1 MQDYKVLRPVGKGSF
16 GKVYLAQNIVDKRN
30 YCLKVIKLKG
40 IPPKEREA
48 CRNEVML
55 MQRLQHPN
63 IVAYKDSFF
72 ANGRDNLCIVMT
84 FADGGDLG
92 QRITDAK
99 SHLFKE
105 DQIMHW
111 FVQAA
116 LAIHYMHENK
126 VLHRDIKAQN
136 IFMLGNGRLVLGDLG
151 ISKVL
156 DGTVQFA
163 QTQIGTPYYMSPELF
178 KNKPYNHKSDVW
190 ALGCVLYE
198 LCTLVH
204 PFDAGNIQGL
214 AQKIMKGSYA
224 PISAKYSTS
233 LRNLVSSMLAVN
245 VNSRPSVAEVLQ
257 QPYLKKHIYNFV
269 KDIAERSNQG
279 VGAAV
284 FANEVHGQAGLQ
296 PVSEGTMIFRAAA
309 MKAAN
314 VGGGDAL
321 TSAVAAGLG
330 PHANNLNQQLIGLG
344 LQSTVKQALQDAVVS
359 ASTPAAGL
367 KPAFSLQNL
376 IKEKESAVAAPVASV
391 APSAPL
397 QKVSSSESNDKVILG
412 PDGRPLSPTRARKY
426 LKEQQAALER
436 EEERKRA
443 VEAALERL
451 RKEKEL
457 RAKMQVDAKRLAER
471 RASSAVGSDRDSRA
485 GNAQPSS
492 NNAAIAG
499 GHGAA
504 LLRNLLP
511 PSSGGG
517 IGIAAVGAA
526 KINVAPLA
534 SAPST
539 SAVGSS
545 SSVVAV
551 QAAAVRQQADRAA
564 AIQQARV
571 AVGMVAPVGLGGGAA
586 PGSSVAAGG
595 GAGGRVPVR
604 VSGGVSSSS
613 SSSNNPSNAGSGAAR
628 LLAVLPSALDRPGS
642 KPSSAGSVG
651 SSAAAAEAKVQA
663 QQLKK
668 ESASADAARRA
679 KVDDAIAKMVPQS
692 GGGISAASKDERRS
706 GAAAV
711 ADLDA
716 WEREKGLVAAGVRV
730 KERPGIS
737 ALQAVS
743 GPAVASSGTSS
754 KPSSRDS
761 SLERQ
766 PSNSD
771 RSSSAASAA
780 VPAASLNGVGGR
792 GIASKPSPAAAS
804 SVPSAP
810 SVSGSAVQAKSS
822 RAPSAE
828 RPLPTAAAAK
838 AVLPLQPQQ
847 ASIASS
853 KLGGGDSNSRPP
865 SGASSVS
872 ISAQSSIVLPDD
884 DAVSARERVL
894 LRKEEKRKADEEAE
908 RERLRAAALE
918 SYQERARAAYLT
930 REQFSGV
937 GAAKAGALP
946 IAQPVLDKSL
956 EQSRQL
962 TKALS
967 LPGSRFLSS
976 DGKNEEPADSQKERV
991 ANVEEA
997 GVEEEEDEDE
1007 SGGIYANGELPFDA
1021 NDDSEDEV
1029 ILESAVDDYDNDDS
1043 NNDSGSASALP
1054 SADSSNS
1061 SSRGTKS
1068 VSSSSSSSAAHG
1080 RSDDILDVETQL
1092 RQELQRSTMRC
1103 ADLRKSLDVARI
1115 VAVKAGVQLNQ
1126 VGSAVKQRRMSDAS
1140 TLVSTPKDRSSIGS
1154 YAGGGG
1160 GGGGGFSLPPSAFDR
1175 EVDARIVAHSGRPT
1189 VNVYFPADERPI
1201 RPAAA
1206 YGGSPVDGGE
1216 PSPLAAATGQAQAL
1230 APNVIGRNLPP
1241 PSSISSSTQ
1250 DQRIVEA
1257 AAARAPLPPAGRPV
1271 LAPSAAATAAAG
1283 GYIKA
1288 THQSSHPVAEP
1299 PVVPGARSHH
1309 HPAQLGAHSVTTSSY
1324 DSPSL
1329 TSENLGTNDEDD
1341 DENKENEDDDE
1352 EEEDIGDEDGDED
1365 GQVVFARPAPNSGGR
1380 KKLHDGTIREEDE
1393 GEGDEEEEE
1402 EEEDYEDE
1410 ESSSTF
1416 GSGGFASEFK
1426 THLLGMPSG
1435 ETTLTSGYM
1444 QTQSLPGGGAG
1455 GGSGRGSL
1463 SSRVEELRKMC
1474 LAGLGQEAF
1483 ESVYTAVKEA
1493 VWEEQ
1498 DDEDDDTGSSTVGAT
1513 GAADEASAPS
1523 FSFATTDVLSKVASK
1538 LNLTPQQ
1545 SEFVDVVQTLVH
1557 IEQDLL

>member
-16 GKVYLAQNIVDKRN
+16 GKVYLAQNIVDKKN

-92 QRITDAK
+92 QRISDAK

-245 VNSRPSVAEVLQ
+245 VGSRPSVAEVLQ

-309 MKAAN
+309 MKVAN
-314 VGGGDAL
+314 VGGADAL

-344 LQSTVKQALQDAVVS
+344 LQGTVKQALQDAVVS

-376 IKEKESAVAAPVASV
+376 VKEKESASAPPL
-391 APSAPL
+391 APIVSAPL
-397 QKVSSSESNDKVILG
+397 PIQRSNSDPSDKVILG

-457 RAKMQVDAKRLAER
+457 RAKMQADAKRLAER
-471 RASSAVGSDRDSRA
+471 RASSAVGSDREGRSSV
-485 GNAQPSS
+485 GGGVGGSLQPN
-492 NNAAIAG
+492 NNANGG

-517 IGIAAVGAA
+517 IGIAAVGAS
-526 KINVAPLA
+526 KVNVVPLA
-534 SAPST
+534 SLPSSAAPS
-539 SAVGSS
+539 SVP
-545 SSVVAV
+545 SSVAAV
-551 QAAAVRQQADRAA
+551 QAAAARQQADRAA

-571 AVGMVAPVGLGGGAA
+571 AVGMVAPIGLDGGAA
-586 PGSSVAAGG
+586 PGSSVSS
-595 GAGGRVPVR
+595 GAGGKVPVR
-604 VSGGVSSSS
+604 VPGNSSS
-613 SSSNNPSNAGSGAAR
+613 SSSNPSSAGSGAAR
-628 LLAVLPSALDRPGS
+628 LLAVLPSSSAQDRPGS

-651 SSAAAAEAKVQA
+651 SAAEAKAQA
-663 QQLKK
+663 MQLKK
-668 ESASADAARRA
+668 ESASADAARKA
-679 KVDDAIAKMVPQS
+679 KVDDAISKMVPQS
-692 GGGISAASKDERRS
+692 GNISAAAKDERRN

-716 WEREKGLVAAGVRV
+716 WEREKGIVGSGVRV
-730 KERPGIS
+730 RERPGVA

-743 GPAVASSGTSS
+743 GISS
-754 KPSSRDS
+754 KPSSRDP

-766 PSNSD
+766 Q
-771 RSSSAASAA
+771 SSAPAPVNASA
-780 VPAASLNGVGGR
+780 GR
-792 GIASKPSPAAAS
+792 GIATKPSPAAAS
-804 SVPSAP
+804 APVSAQAT
-810 SVSGSAVQAKSS
+810 VVQSKSS

-828 RPLPTAAAAK
+828 RSIQSSAPPITAPKPLP
-838 AVLPLQPQQ
+838 QQQQQQQQQ
-847 ASIASS
+847 AFVPS
-853 KLGGGDSNSRPP
+853 KLADNNSNSRPP
-865 SGASSVS
+865 SVASSVS
-872 ISAQSSIVLPDD
+872 ISAPSSLVLPDD
-884 DAVSARERVL
+884 DIVSVSARERVL
-894 LRKEEKRKADEEAE
+894 QRKEEKRKAEEEAE

-918 SYQERARAAYLT
+918 SYQERARAAFLT

-946 IAQPVLDKSL
+946 IAQPVLDSSL

-967 LPGSRFLSS
+967 LPGSRFSSSNSKNDELS
-976 DGKNEEPADSQKERV
+976 DVPRDSITNTDIQD
-991 ANVEEA
+991 
-997 GVEEEEDEDE
+997 EEEE

-1021 NDDSEDEV
+1021 NDDSEDEI
-1029 ILESAVDDYDNDDS
+1029 ILESAVDDDENENDNNKNS
-1043 NNDSGSASALP
+1043 TFP
-1054 SADSSNS
+1054 SAESSHSSHGKPPS
-1061 SSRGTKS
+1061 SS
-1068 VSSSSSSSAAHG
+1068 SSSSSSSAITS
-1080 RSDDILDVETQL
+1080 SDDILDVETQL

-1126 VGSAVKQRRMSDAS
+1126 VGSAVKQRRTSDAS
-1140 TLVSTPKDRSSIGS
+1140 SLLSTPKDRSSIGS
-1154 YAGGGG
+1154 YASDGRGSSGGV
-1160 GGGGGFSLPPSAFDR
+1160 GGGFSLPPSAFDK
-1175 EVDARIVAHSGRPT
+1175 EIDARIVANSGRPT
-1189 VNVYFPADERPI
+1189 ITTGAYIPADERPI

-1206 YGGSPVDGGE
+1206 YGGSPIDGE
-1216 PSPLAAATGQAQAL
+1216 PSPLASATGQAQVL
-1230 APNVIGRNLPP
+1230 AQNVNSRVLPT
-1241 PSSISSSTQ
+1241 SSSSFTVQ
-1250 DQRIVEA
+1250 DQRVIDA
-1257 AAARAPLPPAGRPV
+1257 AAARAPLPPVGRPV
-1271 LAPSAAATAAAG
+1271 LAPSAAATAASG

-1288 THQSSHPVAEP
+1288 NHQLHSQSVAEP
-1299 PVVPGARSHH
+1299 PVIPGVRSHST
-1309 HPAQLGAHSVTTSSY
+1309 QAHCVPVTSY
-1324 DSPSL
+1324 DAPALSN
-1329 TSENLGTNDEDD
+1329 EHIRAEDEED
-1341 DENKENEDDDE
+1341 DENKENEDDEDD
-1352 EEEDIGDEDGDED
+1352 EEDIGDEDGDED
-1365 GQVVFARPAPNSGGR
+1365 GQVVFSRPAPSSGAR

-1393 GEGDEEEEE
+1393 NEGEEDEEEEE
-1402 EEEDYEDE
+1402 EEFEDE

-1444 QTQSLPGGGAG
+1444 QTQSISGGGS
-1455 GGSGRGSL
+1455 GSGRGSL

-1498 DDEDDDTGSSTVGAT
+1498 EDDDTGSSTIGAT
-1513 GAADEASAPS
+1513 GAADEATAPS
-1523 FSFATTDVLSKVASK
+1523 FSFATTDVLSKVATK

>member
-16 GKVYLAQNIVDKRN
+16 GKVYLAQNIVDKKN

-92 QRITDAK
+92 QRISDAK

-321 TSAVAAGLG
+321 TAAVAAGLG

-359 ASTPAAGL
+359 VSTPAAGL

-376 IKEKESAVAAPVASV
+376 VKEKESAPVVAAPVVV
-391 APSAPL
+391 APSVPQ
-397 QKVSSSESNDKVILG
+397 QKVSSSDSNDKVILG

-471 RASSAVGSDRDSRA
+471 RASSAVGSDRESRA
-485 GNAQPSS
+485 VGSAPSS
-492 NNAAIAG
+492 NLAVGG

-517 IGIAAVGAA
+517 GGIGIAAVGAA
-526 KINVAPLA
+526 KVNVVPLA
-534 SAPST
+534 SAPS
-539 SAVGSS
+539 SSGAGSN
-545 SSVVAV
+545 SSVAAV
-551 QAAAVRQQADRAA
+551 QAAAARQQADRAA

-586 PGSSVAAGG
+586 PGSSVASGG
-595 GAGGRVPVR
+595 GAGGKVPVR
-604 VSGGVSSSS
+604 VSSSSSSS
-613 SSSNNPSNAGSGAAR
+613 SSSNNPPNAGAGAAR

-642 KPSSAGSVG
+642 KPSSAGSHG
-651 SSAAAAEAKVQA
+651 SAAEAKVQA
-663 QQLKK
+663 LQLKK
-668 ESASADAARRA
+668 ESASADAARKA

-692 GGGISAASKDERRS
+692 GGISAAAKDERKS

-730 KERPGIS
+730 RGERPGIA
-737 ALQAVS
+737 ALQAIS
-743 GPAVASSGTSS
+743 GQAVASSGGASS

-766 PSNSD
+766 PSSND
-771 RSSSAASAA
+771 RPSGASAVSMNA
-780 VPAASLNGVGGR
+780 GGGGGK
-792 GIASKPSPAAAS
+792 GIASKPSPAAAAS
-804 SVPSAP
+804 SAASVSSAP
-810 SVSGSAVQAKSS
+810 SVSGSAVQTKSS
-822 RAPSAE
+822 RAPSSE
-828 RPLPTAAAAK
+828 RPLPTSTSSSSSAVVAK
-838 AVLPLQPQQ
+838 AAPIQLQQQ
-847 ASIASS
+847 SQPSSLISS
-853 KLGGGDSNSRPP
+853 KLSGDNSSRPP
-865 SGASSVS
+865 SGASSVT
-872 ISAQSSIVLPDD
+872 ISAQSSVVLPEDD
-884 DAVSARERVL
+884 GVSARERVL
-894 LRKEEKRKADEEAE
+894 QRKEEKRKAEEEAE

-946 IAQPVLDKSL
+946 IAQPVLDNSL

-962 TKALS
+962 SKALS
-967 LPGSRFLSS
+967 LPGSRFSS
-976 DGKNEEPADSQKERV
+976 SEGKSDDTIDTQKEKV
-991 ANVEEA
+991 TNVD
-997 GVEEEEDEDE
+997 VEEEEEE
-1007 SGGIYANGELPFDA
+1007 ENGGIYANGELPFDA

-1029 ILESAVDDYDNDDS
+1029 ILESAVDDYEDEDNNNNN
-1043 NNDSGSASALP
+1043 NNDQHSNPVLP
-1054 SADSSNS
+1054 SAESSNSSQGRKSASSSSNS
-1061 SSRGTKS
+1061 SS
-1068 VSSSSSSSAAHG
+1068 
-1080 RSDDILDVETQL
+1080 DILDVETQL

-1126 VGSAVKQRRMSDAS
+1126 VGSAVKQRRTSDAS
-1140 TLVSTPKDRSSIGS
+1140 TLVNTPNRSSIGS
-1154 YAGGGG
+1154 YAGG
-1160 GGGGGFSLPPSAFDR
+1160 GGGGGFSLPPSAFDK
-1175 EVDARIVAHSGRPT
+1175 EVDARIVAHNGRPT
-1189 VNVYFPADERPI
+1189 INTYIPADERPI

-1216 PSPLAAATGQAQAL
+1216 PSPLATATGQAQAL
-1230 APNVIGRNLPP
+1230 APSVVGRNLPP
-1241 PSSISSSTQ
+1241 PSSASSH
-1250 DQRIVEA
+1250 DQRAVEA

-1283 GYIKA
+1283 GYIK
-1288 THQSSHPVAEP
+1288 TSHQSSHAVAEP
-1299 PVVPGARSHH
+1299 PVIPGVRTYQHSSQPGAIPTS
-1309 HPAQLGAHSVTTSSY
+1309 SSTTSY
-1324 DSPSL
+1324 DSPALSD
-1329 TSENLGTNDEDD
+1329 ENLATEDED
-1341 DENKENEDDDE
+1341 DENKENENDDD
-1352 EEEDIGDEDGDED
+1352 EEDIGDEDGDED
-1365 GQVVFARPAPNSGGR
+1365 GQVVFSRPAPSSGGR

-1402 EEEDYEDE
+1402 EEEYEDE

-1444 QTQSLPGGGAG
+1444 QTQSLSGGGGGG

-1498 DDEDDDTGSSTVGAT
+1498 DEDDDTGSSTVGAT
-1513 GAADEASAPS
+1513 GAADEAIAPS